1 MVPAGGRGGQLR
13 VGAPPSYPGR
23 VLGNGE
29 IASLLYELARLT
41 TLEDGSSQSFRV
53 RAYEGAARAVEG
65 HPQPVAALGEDELA
79 GLRSV
84 GRSTARK
91 IRELVE
97 TGHMAKLDGL
107 RAQYPPSF
115 QELTRVPGVGPKTA
129 LALRQHLGIQSV
141 QDLKAAVEAQAVRTV
156 PGLGVKSEEN
166 IARAIERLGVGGKE
180 RRIPIGEALRAA
192 ADVTEA
198 LGAVPGVMRA
208 EVMGSLRR
216 FRETIGDIDVVVAAE
231 SGPEAVM
238 NRFTSM
244 PLVAEVIAYGARKSA
259 IVSSSGMQID
269 LRVVEP
275 GQYGSAAL
283 YFTGSKAHNIR
294 LRQRAIERGWTL
306 SEYGLADAETGEVIA
321 SATEEAVYAALGLP
335 WIPPELREDDGEIE
349 LAAEGALPRPIRQ
362 EDLRGD
368 LHLHTDLSGDG
379 REPLEAMLTA
389 AAARGYEYLAI
400 TDHAEDLTV
409 NGVSREEMLAQRSR
423 LASLRDRFPGM
434 TLLHGAE
441 LNIGPDGTVD
451 YDPAFLTGFDWTVAG
466 VHNHFELDREAQTRR
481 LVTAMR
487 NPAVRAIAH
496 LSGRKIGRRPGI
508 DLDVEA
514 VLDTAEETGTALE
527 INCHLDRLDASVEV
541 LRAARGREVVFLINT
556 DAHDAR
562 ELANTAWGVRH
573 ALRGWV
579 DPDRVANT
587 WPGRRFLAWVYDGR
601 R

>member
-1 MVPAGGRGGQLR
+1 MAPA
-13 VGAPPSYPGR
+13 SYPGR

-53 RAYEGAARAVEG
+53 RAYEEAARVVEG

-141 QDLKAAVEAQAVRTV
+141 QDLKAAVEAQALRTV

-180 RRIPIGEALRAA
+180 RRTPIGEALRVA

-198 LGAVPGVMRA
+198 LGAVPGVVRA

-238 NRFTSM
+238 SRFTSM

-259 IVSSSGMQID
+259 IVSSSGCQID

-349 LAAEGALPRPIRQ
+349 LATEGALPRPIRP

-400 TDHAEDLTV
+400 TDHAEDLAI
-409 NGVSREEMLAQRSR
+409 NGVSREGLTAQRCR
-423 LASLRDRFPGM
+423 LEDLRGRFPKT
-434 TLLHGAE
+434 TLLHGTE

-451 YDPAFLTGFDWTVAG
+451 YDPAFLAGLEWTMAG
-466 VHNHFELDREAQTRR
+466 VHSHFELDREAQTRR

-508 DLDVEA
+508 DLDVES
-514 VLDTAEETGTALE
+514 VLAAAEETGTALE

-579 DPDRVANT
+579 EPDRVANT
-587 WPGRRFLAWVYDGR
+587 WPRERFLAWVRDGR

>member
-1 MVPAGGRGGQLR
+1 MVAAVGPRGEPG
-13 VGAPPSYPGR
+13 VGTPSTYPGR

-53 RAYEGAARAVEG
+53 RAYEAAARAVEG
-65 HPQPVAALGEDELA
+65 HPQPVAELSEDELA

-84 GRSTARK
+84 GRSTAAK
-91 IRELVE
+91 IRELVG
-97 TGHMAKLDGL
+97 TGHMEKLDRL
-107 RAQYPPSF
+107 RAEYPPAF

-129 LALRQHLGIQSV
+129 LALRQHLGVQSV
-141 QDLKAAVEAQAVRTV
+141 DDLKEALDAQAVRTV
-156 PGLGVKSEEN
+156 PGLGAKSEEN
-166 IARAIERLGVGGKE
+166 IGRAIERLGIGAKE
-180 RRIPIGEALRAA
+180 RRTPIGDALRVA

-198 LGAVPGVMRA
+198 LGALPGVVRA

-216 FRETIGDIDVVVAAE
+216 FRETIGDVDVVVAAE
-231 SGPEAVM
+231 SSPEAVM
-238 NRFTSM
+238 SRFTSM

-259 IVSSSGMQID
+259 IISSSGMQID

-294 LRQRAIERGWTL
+294 LRQLAIERGWTL
-306 SEYGLADAETGEVIA
+306 SEYGLADAATGEVIA
-321 SATEEAVYAALGLP
+321 SVTEEAVYAALGLP

-362 EDLRGD
+362 GDLRGD
-368 LHLHTDLSGDG
+368 LHVHTDLSGDG
-379 REPLEAMLTA
+379 REPLEAMLA
-389 AAARGYEYLAI
+389 AAADRGYEYLAI
-400 TDHAEDLTV
+400 TDHAEDLAV
-409 NGVSREEMLAQRSR
+409 NGVSREELEAQRSR
-423 LASLRDRFPGM
+423 VEALRERFPKL
-434 TLLHGAE
+434 TLLHGTE
-441 LNIGPDGTVD
+441 LNIGPSGSVD
-451 YDPAFLTGFDWTVAG
+451 YDPAFLAGLEWTVAG
-466 VHNHFELDREAQTRR
+466 VHSHFELDRETQTRR
-481 LVTAMR
+481 IVTAMR
-487 NPAVRAIAH
+487 NPVVRAIAH

-514 VLDTAEETGTALE
+514 VLTAAEETGTALE

-541 LRAARGREVVFLINT
+541 LRAAQGREVVFLIDT
-556 DAHDAR
+556 DAHDTR

-579 DPDRVANT
+579 VPDRVANT
-587 WPGRRFLAWVYDGR
+587 WPRKRFLAWVRDGR
-601 R
+601 S

>member
-1 MVPAGGRGGQLR
+1 MVVADGHPGQPQ
-13 VGAPPSYPGR
+13 VAPPPSYPGR

-29 IASLLYELARLT
+29 IASQLYELARLT

-65 HPQPVAALGEDELA
+65 HPRPVAAMREAEIA
-79 GLRSV
+79 GLRAV
-84 GRSTARK
+84 GPSTARK

-97 TGHMAKLDGL
+97 TGRMAKLDRL
-107 RAQYPPSF
+107 RAEYPPAF

-129 LALRQHLGIQSV
+129 LALRRHLGIQSV
-141 QDLKAAVEAQAVRTV
+141 EDLKAAVETKAVRTV
-156 PGLGVKSEEN
+156 PGLGTKSEEN
-166 IARAIERLGVGGKE
+166 IARAIERLGIGSKE
-180 RRIPIGEALRAA
+180 RRIPIGDALRAA

-198 LGAVPGVMRA
+198 LGALPGVVRA

-216 FRETIGDIDVVVAAE
+216 FRETIGDIDVVVAVE

-238 NRFTSM
+238 SRFTSM

-259 IVSSSGMQID
+259 IVSSAGMQID

-275 GQYGSAAL
+275 AQYGSAAL

-294 LRQRAIERGWTL
+294 LRQLAIERGWTL
-306 SEYGLADAETGEVIA
+306 SEYGLADTATGRVIA
-321 SATEEAVYAALGLP
+321 SATEEAVYAALGLA

-349 LAAEGALPRPIRQ
+349 LAAEGALPRSIAQ

-368 LHLHTDLSGDG
+368 LHVHTDLSGDG
-379 REPLEAMLTA
+379 REPLEGMLTA

-409 NGVSREEMLAQRSR
+409 NGVSREELAAQRSR
-423 LASLRDRFPGM
+423 LEALRDRFPKM
-434 TLLHGAE
+434 ALLHGTE

-451 YDPAFLTGFDWTVAG
+451 YDPAFLAGFEWTVAG
-466 VHNHFELDREAQTRR
+466 VHSHFELDREDQTRR
-481 LVTAMR
+481 IVIAMR

-496 LSGRKIGRRPGI
+496 PSGRKIGRRPGI
-508 DLDVEA
+508 DLDIDA
-514 VLDTAEETGTALE
+514 ILTAAGETGTALE
-527 INCHLDRLDASVEV
+527 INCHLDRLDAPVEV
-541 LRAARGREVVFLINT
+541 LRAARGREVVFLIDT

-573 ALRGWV
+573 ARRGWV
-579 DPDRVANT
+579 EPDRVANT
-587 WPGRRFLAWVYDGR
+587 WPRERFLAWVRDGR
-601 R
+601 G